1 MMLCPECKSE
11 MSKKWQPKSAHDA
24 AAASGLVWLC
34 GVCGCQ
40 LTMADMKSHVPAE
53 PKAEH
58 EVISELLTSTRPDPA
73 LSSWVPR
80 DEKRIRG

>member
-1 MMLCPECKSE
+1 MVMCPECKSE
-11 MSKKWQPKSAHDA
+11 MSKKWQPKSADDPT
-24 AAASGLVWLC
+24 AASGLVWLC

-40 LTMADMKSHVPAE
+40 LTMADMKSRVPTE

-58 EVISELLTSTRPDPA
+58 EAISDLLTSSRPDSA
-73 LSSWVPR
+73 LSPWVPR